1 MKNIFASILLC
12 LAVSAFAQDKKNVIM
27 IDSVT
32 SYNGISFEKETYT
45 LAWSN
50 SNKTYFKQEY
60 IRAKDSLDNFN
71 KMITIDVLVSD
82 LTAKEVVAKKISEI
96 EARKEKDPVANY
108 QVIENEQT
116 GEFLLDFLMSE
127 GDLYEWN
134 AYRYKA
140 ITTNKGKAVLLFAY
154 TFRSFEGAELKL
166 DDFFPY
172 LKENRNKLI
181 ESVAYYTLPAITLK
195 D

>member
-1 MKNIFASILLC
+1 MKMLFTSVLLC
-12 LAVSAFAQDKKNVIM
+12 LAVTVFAQDKKNVIM

-32 SYNGISFEKETYT
+32 SYNAILFERETYS

-50 SNKTYFKQEY
+50 SNKVYYKQEY
-60 IRAKDSLDNFN
+60 IRIKDKLESFN
-71 KMITIDVLVSD
+71 KMITIDVLVTD
-82 LTAKEVVAKKISEI
+82 LSAKDVVTKKISEI
-96 EARKEKDPVANY
+96 EARKGKDPVANY
-108 QVIENEQT
+108 QLIENEQT

-134 AYRYKA
+134 AYRYKT
-140 ITTNKGKAVLLFAY
+140 INTNKGKAVVLFAY
-154 TFRSFEGAELKL
+154 TFHSFEGAELKI

-172 LKENRNKLI
+172 LKKNRTKLI
-181 ESVAYYTLPAITLK
+181 EKVAAYTLPTITLK